1 MFYCVLQSQLSFKS
15 AASIICFS
23 EKRKRS
29 TYDDLYDNEEVR
41 NAVMEQ
47 AKDIQ
52 ANLDPQFPSF
62 IKFMLRSHVTGGFW
76 LVNYFLSILA
86 HFQSEITSWI
96 FI

>member
-1 MFYCVLQSQLSFKS
+1 MFYCVLRTELSS
-15 AASIICFS
+15 NGATSIVCFS

-29 TYDDLYDNEEVR
+29 TYDNLYDNEEVK

-47 AKDIQ
+47 ANDIQ

-76 LVNYFLSILA
+76 LVNCFLSMLS
-86 HFQSEITSWI
+86 HLQ
-96 FI
+96 